1 MSLLQAYLRNPKT
14 QRALSKKPGQE
25 GFSLIELVIV
35 VAVLAVLA
43 VIAVPAFDNIASE
56 GRTAAAKSAIAN
68 ALKECRVSEARTG
81 TGAKTAL
88 TSGNG
93 LTFDTGFQSAVCTDT
108 EAVVCVAN
116 SPVEA
121 YGVNLTNNSKYD
133 SNDTLGA
140 AVGGCAA
147 NSAFT
152 DW

>member
-81 TGAKTAL
+81 TGRKPL
-88 TSGNG
+88 SR
-93 LTFDTGFQSAVCTDT
+93 
-108 EAVVCVAN
+108 
-116 SPVEA
+116 VEMA
-121 YGVNLTNNSKYD
+121 
-133 SNDTLGA
+133 
-140 AVGGCAA
+140 
-147 NSAFT
+147 
-152 DW
+152 

>member
-1 MSLLQAYLRNPKT
+1 MSLLQAYLRNPRT

-56 GRTAAAKSAIAN
+56 GRTAAAKSTIAN

-81 TGAKTAL
+81 TATKTPL
-88 TSGNG
+88 TSGSG
-93 LTFDTGFQSAVCTDT
+93 LTFDAGFEATTCTDT

-116 SPVEA
+116 NPTEA
-121 YGVNLTNNSKYD
+121 YGVNLATNAKYD
-133 SNDTLGA
+133 SSDTLAA
-140 AVGGCAA
+140 AVGTCTLGQ
-147 NSAFT
+147 AFT

>member
-1 MSLLQAYLRNPKT
+1 MSLLQAYLHNPKT

-43 VIAVPAFDNIASE
+43 VIAVPAFENIASE

-88 TSGNG
+88 SSGNG
-93 LTFDTGFQSAVCTDT
+93 LTFDAGFQSAVCTDT

-116 SPVEA
+116 TPVEA
-121 YGVNLTNNSKYD
+121 YGVNLATNAKYGPPT
-133 SNDTLGA
+133 TLNA
-140 AVGGCAA
+140 AVGTC
-147 NSAFT
+147 STSTVFT
-152 DW
+152 AW